1 MFHTAFGP
9 KNPVASRP
17 RFASLFPTLFV
28 CALWAGTALLAAAGT
43 TEPRTDKNASGAFWE
58 GRVPSTFEE
67 IGMRQSGATGA
78 AFSFQN
84 FEIELV
90 FLEKQNFQ
98 FHIARQGKN
107 LISAPA
113 KITIQPDDEKA
124 AFRGDITGDGKPE
137 LIVLGRTGS
146 ADSGDLQCA
155 VFKID
160 EDGQFA
166 KVMHLTSAE
175 HGQPLFVDFNGNG
188 DFEWVHAV
196 RKQVEKATT
205 LTIGA
210 LWFTSALDQATP
222 LHLSKERQV
231 KYPKITGG
239 LRYDEEYAVFVDY
252 QARR

>member
-1 MFHTAFGP
+1 MFHHAFQASSS
-9 KNPVASRP
+9 VAP
-17 RFASLFPTLFV
+17 HQRFAPLLPTLFV
-28 CALWAGTALLAAAGT
+28 CLLWAGTALLAAGSA
-43 TEPRTDKNASGAFWE
+43 TEPRADKNEIGAFWE
-58 GRVPSTFEE
+58 GRIPSTFEE
-67 IGMRQSGATGA
+67 IGMAQSGATGA

-84 FEIELV
+84 FEFELV

-98 FHIARQGKN
+98 FHIARKGKN

-113 KITIQPDDEKA
+113 KVTIHPNDEKA

-137 LIVLGRTGS
+137 LIVLGRS
-146 ADSGDLQCA
+146 AAGAGQNLLCA

-175 HGQPLFVDFNGNG
+175 HGLPLFVDFNGNG

-196 RKQVEKATT
+196 RKQDQKETT
-205 LTIGA
+205 LIIGA

-222 LHLSKERQV
+222 LQLSKEQQT
-231 KYPKITGG
+231 KFPKITGG
-239 LRYDEEYAVFVDY
+239 FRYDEDYAVFVDY